1 MTFTAREISTVKN
14 ESNGSSKN
22 YLFISKPNKNEG
34 FNPYLKNMR
43 LTNPILNLNRK
54 AESQRFMSNFKPI
67 MA

>member
-1 MTFTAREISTVKN
+1 MTFTARELSTVKD
-14 ESNGSSKN
+14 ESNGSSRN

-54 AESQRFMSNFKPI
+54 A
-67 MA
+67 